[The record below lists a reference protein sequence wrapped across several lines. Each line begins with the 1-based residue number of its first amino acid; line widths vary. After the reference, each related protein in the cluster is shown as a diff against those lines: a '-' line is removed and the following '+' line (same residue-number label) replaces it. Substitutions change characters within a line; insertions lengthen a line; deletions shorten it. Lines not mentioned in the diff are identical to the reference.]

1 MARVKQIHGANFYKE
16 QIGKWNYWRVRVGK
30 KFTGGKPIIRRF
42 AAYTKAVEWVEG
54 LIEEREKHGSELFSL
69 THDQLAEARAAFER
83 LAEYQVA
90 LTAVVDH
97 WIKFQAPLEVQRTFS
112 QLEKEFITSR
122 KSIGCKEKT
131 LSQYRSYLNVICEEF
146 GSTKVAGTVQAD
158 LEDWLSESDWAPT
171 TRKNYLVTL
180 MTFFEWARHRGY
192 IVTNPAE
199 RIAKP
204 ILDDRPP
211 GILSATEASK
221 LLLKAAEHD
230 SELLPLVAVQLFAGL
245 RRSEVCALDWSEVE
259 ISEKHLEVKG
269 VKSKTRQRRLVTL
282 QPPLVEFLKDR
293 RSGSGHLWPLSVDHY
308 GDRLSQVAQ
317 KAEIQ
322 PWPHNA
328 LRHSFG
334 SYFYALT
341 KNENIVASEMGN
353 SPQMVFRH
361 YRAVVKPADCAAF
374 WAIRP
379 AQGSRS
385 QRVSG
390 ESRVAISSLGGPVS
404 G

>member
-1 MARVKQIHGANFYKE
+1 M
-16 QIGKWNYWRVRVGK
+16 
-30 KFTGGKPIIRRF
+30 
-42 AAYTKAVEWVEG
+42 
-54 LIEEREKHGSELFSL
+54 
-69 THDQLAEARAAFER
+69 AEARAAFER

-90 LTAVVDH
+90 LAAVVDH

-131 LSQYRSYLNVICEEF
+131 LSQYRSYMNVICEEF
-146 GSTKVAGTVQAD
+146 GSTKMAGTVQAD
-158 LEDWLSESDWAPT
+158 LEDWLSESHWAPR

-180 MTFFEWARHRGY
+180 MTFFEWARDRGY

-199 RIAKP
+199 RIPKP

-211 GILSATEASK
+211 GILSANEASK
-221 LLLKAAEHD
+221 LLLKADEHD

-293 RSGSGHLWPLSVDHY
+293 HSGSGHLWSLSVDHY

-317 KAEIQ
+317 KAAIQ

-341 KNENIVASEMGN
+341 KNENTVAAEMGN

-361 YRAVVKPADCAAF
+361 YRALVRPADCTAF

-379 AQGSRS
+379 VGS
-385 QRVSG
+385 
-390 ESRVAISSLGGPVS
+390 
-404 G
+404 